1 MLNLY
6 GKKLKKNIMLYVY
19 VITESGACI
28 LTISTKLQNKYR
40 SILYRHEI
48 KEKRRLLP
56 ILSPMISL
64 TWAAFQSLESDQ
76 AWVPMIGLE
85 RG

>member
-1 MLNLY
+1 MA
-6 GKKLKKNIMLYVY
+6 KKLKKNIMLYVY

-56 ILSPMISL
+56 ILFPMISL